1 MGYRDA
7 YDVACEAVAFATFMD
22 DDDNNAVERA
32 MRKMKRLRLA
42 CNGNGDDVIEWKKHE
57 RCARLA
63 LGRCVEWMV
72 KEYAGKEERKVV
84 RLGVHAVRVLA
95 KYADAGNIPNLMAT
109 NTIEILIAVGAVE
122 EVKGKKWS

>member
-1 MGYRDA
+1 
-7 YDVACEAVAFATFMD
+7 
-22 DDDNNAVERA
+22 
-32 MRKMKRLRLA
+32 MKRLRLA

-84 RLGVHAVRVLA
+84 RLGVHAVRYSPSMRMQA
-95 KYADAGNIPNLMAT
+95 NIPNLMAT

-122 EVKGKKWS
+122 EVKEQKWS